1 MIDLNLL
8 RDGYKLKNGII
19 QNPGKFEGETVAAL
33 YYYDLYMDGC
43 DTIFEILPEEREAFK
58 VGEAL
63 THVYIDESEHGFV
76 TLKWFT
82 SEREAELYEKACRR
96 YEDDEESVELIA
108 SDYEWTCPDCET
120 LNHEIE
126 INEWVTCKE
135 CDHEYRVNE
144 YHHAI
149 G

>member
-1 MIDLNLL
+1 MMQSLI
-8 RDGYKLKNGII
+8 
-19 QNPGKFEGETVAAL
+19 
-33 YYYDLYMDGC
+33 
-43 DTIFEILPEEREAFK
+43 
-58 VGEAL
+58 
-63 THVYIDESEHGFV
+63 
-76 TLKWFT
+76 
-82 SEREAELYEKACRR
+82 ELDARGGTR
-96 YEDDEESVELIA
+96 YVESVELIA